1 LVHVSDIK
9 LIRTDTTLDL
19 SQKAEKGMLSSLSCF
34 SFYTVRL
41 HSFVQYV
48 SMWDS
53 ETTNT
58 TEVLGSSL
66 PPWGYDG
73 FRRETRGKSSRPQK
87 VQPRDLGGGGASQGF
102 SVFSFIVG
110 TGFSNQNQ
118 GRVCFPFGDT
128 GLNHQTPP
136 ESLVLLPRP
145 WFHQFLDLFL
155 MIQEQNLICFFFQ
168 GGCYLLIARVAL
180 HDLYLESN
188 WSGHNPLS
196 RYALYSTFWQDFQM
210 EKELLQNHSKRNQR
224 QSNYNFLSDQG
235 RKRVSCLN
243 FFRLF

>member
-1 LVHVSDIK
+1 
-9 LIRTDTTLDL
+9 
-19 SQKAEKGMLSSLSCF
+19 
-34 SFYTVRL
+34 
-41 HSFVQYV
+41 
-48 SMWDS
+48 MWDS
-53 ETTNT
+53 ETTKT

-66 PPWGYDG
+66 PPWGY
-73 FRRETRGKSSRPQK
+73 E
-87 VQPRDLGGGGASQGF
+87 
-102 SVFSFIVG
+102 G

-118 GRVCFPFGDT
+118 GRVCFPFGDK

-155 MIQEQNLICFFFQ
+155 MIQEQNLICFFFFLQ

-196 RYALYSTFWQDFQM
+196 RYALYSSFWQDFQM
-210 EKELLQNHSKRNQR
+210 EKELLQNHSKSNQT
-224 QSNYNFLSDQG
+224 QSNYNFLSDQR